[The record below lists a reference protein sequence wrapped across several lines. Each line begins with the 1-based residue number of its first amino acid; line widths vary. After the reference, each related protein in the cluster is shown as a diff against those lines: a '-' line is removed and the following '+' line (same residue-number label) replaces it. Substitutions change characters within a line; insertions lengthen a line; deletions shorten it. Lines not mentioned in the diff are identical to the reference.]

1 MDEQVDAPEIAPE
14 VIERA
19 QRMGWR
25 PKEEYRGPE
34 DRWIPAD
41 KFIEKGES
49 ELPILRDRLRALD
62 DRYVKEVT
70 GLKGEL
76 GEVKQVLTEFREFS
90 KSAEQR
96 AYERAKKELETRRDE
111 AVRSADPDTFKALDQ
126 ELRDLEKSAP
136 REPEKKEEKKQAE
149 PTVSEDVSRWIKE
162 NPWFEADAELREIA
176 SVLHGH
182 NLQRGI
188 SERASLEKLTDDIK
202 RRFPDKFDDGDDD
215 DGDDEPRRRKPA
227 PVAAPSG
234 NRRRGKGRTFDD
246 MPPDERAAAL
256 ASYNKFAKMM
266 PGYTK
271 TEYLAS
277 YDWSED
283 R

>member
-1 MDEQVDAPEIAPE
+1 MMSEQDIQNQESQGEAEYSPDIIAQAK
-14 VIERA
+14 V
-19 QRMGWR
+19 MGWR
-25 PKEEYRGPE
+25 PKDEFRGDP
-34 DRWIPAD
+34 D
-41 KFIEKGES
+41 KFVPPDKFVQKGLTV
-49 ELPILRDRLRALD
+49 LPVLQENYRKLGDKFA
-62 DRYVKEVT
+62 KVT
-70 GLKGEL
+70 DEL
-76 GEVKQVLTEFREFS
+76 GDVKQVLTEFREFS

-149 PTVSEDVSRWIKE
+149 PTVSEDVSRWIKD
-162 NPWFEADAELREIA
+162 NPWFEADAELKEIA
-176 SVLHGH
+176 IVRHGQ
-182 NLQRGI
+182 NLQRGM

-202 RRFPDKFDDGDDD
+202 RRFPEKFDDGDDD

-227 PVAAPSG
+227 PVASPSG
-234 NRRRGKGRTFDD
+234 DRKRTKGKTFDD
-246 MPPDERAAAL
+246 LPPEAKAA
-256 ASYNKFAKMM
+256 YQKFAKMM